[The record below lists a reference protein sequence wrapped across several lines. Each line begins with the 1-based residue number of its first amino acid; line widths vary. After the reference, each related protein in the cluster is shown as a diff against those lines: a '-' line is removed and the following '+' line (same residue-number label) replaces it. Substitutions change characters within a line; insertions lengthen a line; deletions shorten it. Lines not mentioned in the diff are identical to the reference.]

1 MPATMQFP
9 LDLRFK
15 LLAIAS
21 QIYVR
26 DAQGALVCYV
36 KQKAFKL
43 KEAVTVFA
51 DEGQTRPLY
60 KIAADRMLDISA
72 QYHVEDMSGRKL
84 GVVKRRGLRSI
95 WRTQYEVSRDGAL
108 VFTIQEENP
117 WVKVVDGF
125 FEQIPVLGMLSGYVF
140 HPAYLV
146 IQGTGTTALRVSK
159 QPAMLEGRYRVDA
172 LGALGDEDARLA
184 VLSVLMM
191 LLLERSRG

>member
-1 MPATMQFP
+1 MQFP

-36 KQKAFKL
+36 RQKAFKL

-51 DEGQTRPLY
+51 DEGQTQPLY

-146 IQGTGTTALRVSK
+146 NQGTGTTALRVSK
-159 QPAMLEGRYRVDA
+159 QPAMLEGRYRVEA
-172 LGALGDEDARLA
+172 LGALGEEDARLA
-184 VLSVLMM
+184 VLSLLMM

>member
-1 MPATMQFP
+1 MQFP

-36 KQKAFKL
+36 RQKAFKL

-51 DEGQTRPLY
+51 DEGQTQPLY

-146 IQGTGTTALRVSK
+146 NQGTGTTALRVSK
-159 QPAMLEGRYRVDA
+159 QPAMLEGRYRVEA

-184 VLSVLMM
+184 VLSLLMM

>member
-1 MPATMQFP
+1 MQFP

-15 LLAIAS
+15 LLAIAA

-26 DAQGALVCYV
+26 DAQGGLVCYV

-43 KEAVTVFA
+43 REAVTVFA
-51 DEGQTRPLY
+51 DEQQAQPLY
-60 KIAADRMLDISA
+60 RIAADRVVDIAA
-72 QYHVEDMSGRKL
+72 QYHIEDMSGRQL

-95 WRTQYEVSRDGAL
+95 WRTQYEVSREGTL

-117 WVKVVDGF
+117 WVKVVDGV

-146 IQGTGTTALRVSK
+146 IQGAGTAALRVSK
-159 QPAMLEGRYRVDA
+159 QPALLEGRYRVDA
-172 LGALGDEDARLA
+172 LGALGDDDARLA
-184 VLSVLMM
+184 VLSLLMM

>member
-1 MPATMQFP
+1 MQFP

-26 DAQGALVCYV
+26 DAQGGLVCYV

-51 DEGQTRPLY
+51 DEGQTQPLY
-60 KIAADRMLDISA
+60 RIAADRMLDISA
-72 QYHVEDMSGRKL
+72 QYHVEDMQGRQL

-108 VFTIQEENP
+108 LFTIQEENP

-140 HPAYLV
+140 HPAYLL
-146 IQGTGTTALRVSK
+146 IQGNGTTAMRVSK
-159 QPAMLEGRYRVDA
+159 QPALLEGRYRVDA
-172 LGALGDEDARLA
+172 LGALTDEDARLA
-184 VLSVLMM
+184 VLSLLMM

>member
-1 MPATMQFP
+1 MQFP

-26 DAQGALVCYV
+26 DAHGGLVCYV
-36 KQKAFKL
+36 KQKAFRL
-43 KEAVTVFA
+43 REAVTIFA
-51 DEGQTRPLY
+51 DEGQTQPLY
-60 KIAADRMLDISA
+60 TIGADRVLDISA
-72 QYHVEDMSGRKL
+72 QYHVEDMSGRRL

-146 IQGTGTTALRVSK
+146 VQEAGTTAMRVSK

-172 LGALGDEDARLA
+172 LAALGDDDARLA